1 MTRRPDL
8 LAGLS
13 EREAADVVALGVP
26 VSLVAGEVLFELGEE
41 ATSLYVIQSG
51 LITLAMPMKI
61 AGREENVRIDERA
74 PGQTV
79 GWSTLIPPHR
89 FTLTATAPVDTELLA
104 FPRSRLLEHFENE
117 PLVGYAVSTNIAALV
132 GERLQVFQAMW
143 LREMQ
148 QIVNATHA

>member
-1 MTRRPDL
+1 MIPRSDL
-8 LAGLS
+8 LAGLNDVDV
-13 EREAADVVALGVP
+13 AGVVALGRP
-26 VSLVAGEVLFELGEE
+26 VRLAAGEVLFRLGDE
-41 ATSLYVIQSG
+41 AANLYLIESG
-51 LITLAMPMKI
+51 QITLAMPMQI
-61 AGREENVRIDERA
+61 RGGEENVRIDERA

-104 FPRSRLLEHFENE
+104 FPRRSLLEHFEGH
-117 PLVGYAVSTNIAALV
+117 PRMGLTIARNIAALV

-148 QIVNATHA
+148 QIVNASHG